1 MLTAKCALLR
11 LPWLLLPLFAGG
23 ACAQWNPLNPV
34 TGVHQEAD
42 GVRFDM
48 RVGVLRIQV
57 CSDSIIRAQY
67 SPTSDL
73 PSRPDY
79 VVTKTT
85 WPAVQWKMES
95 TDAEVA
101 LVTSRLR
108 VTVHRSDGSVEYHD
122 AAGKRLLQEGTRN
135 MTPARVNGDFSIP
148 PPRTDI
154 VPVAYSPSTEKPL
167 GLRYSF
173 LRNAGGDEYREVDPD
188 TVFHSGDRIR
198 VAVQSNGEGYLYI
211 VMKGASG
218 TWKVLFPSAGI
229 ADGSNRVAA
238 GRQTLIP
245 PPPDRFAFDEQAGEE
260 RLFIVLSRQPEPSLE
275 KLIYSLGSASPTAN
289 EPPKQLLS
297 TSLAPVD
304 DALVGRLRNQVY
316 ARDLIFEK
324 VDDATPGDKKEKAVY
339 VVNPTGSPESRLVA
353 DVTLKHR

>member
-1 MLTAKCALLR
+1 MQIRKWTCGFFLVAAAVMAQTAPQNGKKLSAR
-11 LPWLLLPLFAGG
+11 ELFYAE
-23 ACAQWNPLNPV
+23 APPPAPAKAPAKAPAAKPV
-34 TGVHQEAD
+34 RQSVATA
-42 GVRFDM
+42 
-48 RVGVLRIQV
+48 
-57 CSDSIIRAQY
+57 
-67 SPTSDL
+67 PTKAT
-73 PSRPDY
+73 PPP
-79 VVTKTT
+79 TA
-85 WPAVQWKMES
+85 PAK
-95 TDAEVA
+95 
-101 LVTSRLR
+101 
-108 VTVHRSDGSVEYHD
+108 
-122 AAGKRLLQEGTRN
+122 
-135 MTPARVNGDFSIP
+135 VNGDFSIP

-154 VPVAYSPSTEKPL
+154 VPVAYPPSTEKPL

-218 TWKVLFPSAGI
+218 TWKVLFPSAEV

-275 KLIYSLGSASPTAN
+275 KLIYSLGSASPAAN

-297 TSLAPVD
+297 ATLSPVD

>member
-1 MLTAKCALLR
+1 MQIRKWTCGFFLVAAAVMAQTAPQNGKKLSAR
-11 LPWLLLPLFAGG
+11 ELFYAE
-23 ACAQWNPLNPV
+23 APPPAPAKAPAAKPV
-34 TGVHQEAD
+34 RQSVATA
-42 GVRFDM
+42 
-48 RVGVLRIQV
+48 
-57 CSDSIIRAQY
+57 
-67 SPTSDL
+67 PTKAT
-73 PSRPDY
+73 PPP
-79 VVTKTT
+79 TA
-85 WPAVQWKMES
+85 PAK
-95 TDAEVA
+95 
-101 LVTSRLR
+101 
-108 VTVHRSDGSVEYHD
+108 
-122 AAGKRLLQEGTRN
+122 
-135 MTPARVNGDFSIP
+135 VNGDFSIP
-148 PPRTDI
+148 PPRTAV

-218 TWKVLFPSAGI
+218 TWKVLFPSAEV

-275 KLIYSLGSASPTAN
+275 KLIYSLGSASPAAN

-297 TSLAPVD
+297 ASLAPVD

>member
-1 MLTAKCALLR
+1 MQTGKWTCGFFLVAAAVMAQTAPQNGKKLSAR
-11 LPWLLLPLFAGG
+11 ELFYAETPPP
-23 ACAQWNPLNPV
+23 APAKKAPAAKPV
-34 TGVHQEAD
+34 RQSVATTPTKA
-42 GVRFDM
+42 
-48 RVGVLRIQV
+48 
-57 CSDSIIRAQY
+57 
-67 SPTSDL
+67 SPPPTA
-73 PSRPDY
+73 
-79 VVTKTT
+79 
-85 WPAVQWKMES
+85 PAK
-95 TDAEVA
+95 
-101 LVTSRLR
+101 
-108 VTVHRSDGSVEYHD
+108 
-122 AAGKRLLQEGTRN
+122 
-135 MTPARVNGDFSIP
+135 VNGDFSIP

-154 VPVAYSPSTEKPL
+154 VPVTYSPSTEKPL

-218 TWKVLFPSAGI
+218 TWKVLFPSAEV
-229 ADGSNRVAA
+229 ADGSNRVAT

-275 KLIYSLGSASPTAN
+275 KLIYSLGSASPAAN

-297 TSLAPVD
+297 ASLAPVD

>member
-1 MLTAKCALLR
+1 M
-11 LPWLLLPLFAGG
+11 
-23 ACAQWNPLNPV
+23 Q
-34 TGVHQEAD
+34 TGRWTC
-42 GVRFDM
+42 GFF
-48 RVGVLRIQV
+48 
-57 CSDSIIRAQY
+57 
-67 SPTSDL
+67 
-73 PSRPDY
+73 
-79 VVTKTT
+79 
-85 WPAVQWKMES
+85 
-95 TDAEVA
+95 
-101 LVTSRLR
+101 LV
-108 VTVHRSDGSVEYHD
+108 
-122 AAGKRLLQEGTRN
+122 AAGVMAQTAPQNGNKLSARELFYAEAPPPAPAKAPAKAPAAKPVRQSVATAPTKA
-135 MTPARVNGDFSIP
+135 TPPPTAPAKVNGDFSIP

-218 TWKVLFPSAGI
+218 TWKVLFPSAEV

-275 KLIYSLGSASPTAN
+275 KLIYSLGSASPAAN

-297 TSLAPVD
+297 ASLAPVD

>member
-1 MLTAKCALLR
+1 MQIRKWTCGFFLVAAAVMAQTAPQNGKKLSAR
-11 LPWLLLPLFAGG
+11 ELFYAE
-23 ACAQWNPLNPV
+23 APPPAPAKAPAKAPAAKPV
-34 TGVHQEAD
+34 RQSVATA
-42 GVRFDM
+42 
-48 RVGVLRIQV
+48 
-57 CSDSIIRAQY
+57 
-67 SPTSDL
+67 PTKAT
-73 PSRPDY
+73 PPP
-79 VVTKTT
+79 T
-85 WPAVQWKMES
+85 A
-95 TDAEVA
+95 
-101 LVTSRLR
+101 
-108 VTVHRSDGSVEYHD
+108 
-122 AAGKRLLQEGTRN
+122 
-135 MTPARVNGDFSIP
+135 PARVNGDFSIP

-218 TWKVLFPSAGI
+218 TWKVLFPSAEV

-275 KLIYSLGSASPTAN
+275 KLIYSLGSAGPAAN

-297 TSLAPVD
+297 ASLAPVD

>member
-1 MLTAKCALLR
+1 MQIRKWTCGFFLVAAAVMAQTAPQNGKKLSAR
-11 LPWLLLPLFAGG
+11 ELFYAE
-23 ACAQWNPLNPV
+23 APPPAPAKAPAKAPAAKPV
-34 TGVHQEAD
+34 RQSVATA
-42 GVRFDM
+42 
-48 RVGVLRIQV
+48 
-57 CSDSIIRAQY
+57 
-67 SPTSDL
+67 PTKAT
-73 PSRPDY
+73 PPP
-79 VVTKTT
+79 TA
-85 WPAVQWKMES
+85 PAK
-95 TDAEVA
+95 
-101 LVTSRLR
+101 
-108 VTVHRSDGSVEYHD
+108 
-122 AAGKRLLQEGTRN
+122 
-135 MTPARVNGDFSIP
+135 VNGDFSIP

-218 TWKVLFPSAGI
+218 TWKVLFPSAEV

-275 KLIYSLGSASPTAN
+275 KLIYSLGSASPAAN

-297 TSLAPVD
+297 ASLAPVD

>member
-1 MLTAKCALLR
+1 MQTGKWTCGFFLVAAAVMAQTAPQNGKKLSAR
-11 LPWLLLPLFAGG
+11 ELFYAE
-23 ACAQWNPLNPV
+23 APPPAPAKAPAKAPAAKPV
-34 TGVHQEAD
+34 RQSVATA
-42 GVRFDM
+42 
-48 RVGVLRIQV
+48 
-57 CSDSIIRAQY
+57 
-67 SPTSDL
+67 PTKAT
-73 PSRPDY
+73 PPP
-79 VVTKTT
+79 T
-85 WPAVQWKMES
+85 A
-95 TDAEVA
+95 
-101 LVTSRLR
+101 
-108 VTVHRSDGSVEYHD
+108 
-122 AAGKRLLQEGTRN
+122 
-135 MTPARVNGDFSIP
+135 PARVNGDFSIP

-275 KLIYSLGSASPTAN
+275 KLIYSLGSASPAAN

-297 TSLAPVD
+297 ASLAPVD

>member
-1 MLTAKCALLR
+1 MQIRKGTCGFFLVAAAVMAQTAPQNGKKLSAR
-11 LPWLLLPLFAGG
+11 ELFYAE
-23 ACAQWNPLNPV
+23 APPPAPAKAPAKAPAAKPV
-34 TGVHQEAD
+34 RQSVATA
-42 GVRFDM
+42 
-48 RVGVLRIQV
+48 
-57 CSDSIIRAQY
+57 
-67 SPTSDL
+67 PTKAT
-73 PSRPDY
+73 PPP
-79 VVTKTT
+79 T
-85 WPAVQWKMES
+85 A
-95 TDAEVA
+95 
-101 LVTSRLR
+101 
-108 VTVHRSDGSVEYHD
+108 
-122 AAGKRLLQEGTRN
+122 
-135 MTPARVNGDFSIP
+135 PARVNGDFSIP
-148 PPRTDI
+148 PPRTAV

-218 TWKVLFPSAGI
+218 TWKVLFPSAEV

-275 KLIYSLGSASPTAN
+275 KLIYSLGSAGPAAN

-297 TSLAPVD
+297 ASLAPVD

>member
-1 MLTAKCALLR
+1 MQIRKWTCGFFLVAAAVMAQTAPQNGKKLSAR
-11 LPWLLLPLFAGG
+11 ELFYAE
-23 ACAQWNPLNPV
+23 APPPAPAKAPAKAPAAKPV
-34 TGVHQEAD
+34 RQSVATA
-42 GVRFDM
+42 
-48 RVGVLRIQV
+48 
-57 CSDSIIRAQY
+57 
-67 SPTSDL
+67 PTKAT
-73 PSRPDY
+73 PPP
-79 VVTKTT
+79 TA
-85 WPAVQWKMES
+85 PAK
-95 TDAEVA
+95 
-101 LVTSRLR
+101 
-108 VTVHRSDGSVEYHD
+108 
-122 AAGKRLLQEGTRN
+122 
-135 MTPARVNGDFSIP
+135 VNGDFSIP
-148 PPRTDI
+148 PPRTAV

-173 LRNAGGDEYREVDPD
+173 LRNAGGDEYGEVDPD

-218 TWKVLFPSAGI
+218 TWKVLFPSAEV
-229 ADGSNRVAA
+229 ADGSNRVAS

-275 KLIYSLGSASPTAN
+275 KLIYSLGSASPAAN

-297 TSLAPVD
+297 ASLAPVD

>member
-1 MLTAKCALLR
+1 
-11 LPWLLLPLFAGG
+11 
-23 ACAQWNPLNPV
+23 V
-34 TGVHQEAD
+34 
-42 GVRFDM
+42 
-48 RVGVLRIQV
+48 
-57 CSDSIIRAQY
+57 
-67 SPTSDL
+67 
-73 PSRPDY
+73 
-79 VVTKTT
+79 
-85 WPAVQWKMES
+85 
-95 TDAEVA
+95 
-101 LVTSRLR
+101 
-108 VTVHRSDGSVEYHD
+108 
-122 AAGKRLLQEGTRN
+122 
-135 MTPARVNGDFSIP
+135 
-148 PPRTDI
+148 

-218 TWKVLFPSAGI
+218 TWKVLFPSAEV